1 MKKKSTSKQIGNTS
15 RKAKST
21 APYRKAALAATPDPD
36 KAALECIQI
45 QTGSESLDPS
55 QQLGKAG
62 VKGGAL
68 ATCVNGKLGTSFTG
82 ADFPPDM
89 TLGDCLDKIRSP

>member
-1 MKKKSTSKQIGNTS
+1 MKKSTSRQIGKIS
-15 RKAKST
+15 HKAKSS
-21 APYRKAALAATPDPD
+21 APLRQAALAVRPDPD
-36 KAALECIQI
+36 EAALECIHI
-45 QTGSESLDPS
+45 QTGSEALDPD

-89 TLGDCLDKIRSP
+89 TLGDCLDKIRSA